1 MKYGVSIIP
10 NTGIMAITE
19 LAVAVEERGLD
30 ALFMGEH
37 IHIPVKPRIAYPL
50 PTMSAEYGRGGRRNP
65 AHQAGL
71 RNSTWSWRRAA
82 ASLSVWV
89 PDGCPRSRPTA
100 PPSQS
105 DGRSSRNGSKR

>member
-1 MKYGVSIIP
+1 MGIHLDPGWHGRRTNGHNRASTPAETTMKYGVSIIP

-65 AHQAGL
+65 AHQAGQ
-71 RNSTWSWRRAA
+71 RRLPGYRA
-82 ASLSVWV
+82 
-89 PDGCPRSRPTA
+89 
-100 PPSQS
+100 
-105 DGRSSRNGSKR
+105 